1 MRLGACCEYVTRPT
15 LQPSDTQ
22 QERNLKGTLAPLLVT
37 VIIASFMTTINTAA
51 EGSLAALGFI
61 LLQVSCIGGY
71 VMLWRGVGVQLA
83 TSFTLLLAAA
93 GVFILD
99 VNGAARQSLRVWALI
114 VPLVDVALVAELH
127 RAITDGLVI
136 STCLFLVV
144 LTADASVKFGLMDL
158 AAVWREYDV
167 PEACDCTEPPCKL
180 PADEAVATVFA
191 YVSVFLFDFAITR
204 RFAQMQLIAT
214 SVDVCDVLTDRIAR
228 YEIEAGRDILA
239 GEEGARLPPRL
250 RDSYSN
256 LLDNLDS
263 YKPYL
268 PDSLLLTHD
277 HREESAETE
286 GTSTT
291 RPPGEGATESDVCIV
306 FTDIQSSTAL
316 WEGCHQ
322 GMYDGLQ
329 QHNAIL
335 RRAASAH
342 DGYEVKTIGDSFML
356 AFGNV
361 MSAVSFALEAQTQL
375 VVAEWPAEL
384 LQAPLCRRE
393 SSGGNTIWNGLRVR
407 IGIHCGTARVERNP
421 VTNRCDYFGPPVN
434 TAARIEGDIRHGGLV
449 GVSDEVMRRL
459 GKSGISELGSP
470 TVSSLGPRKL
480 KGVADT
486 VEISLVLPRDLR
498 LRFDAVKNAA
508 DAKGPHQNFMSGRR
522 RSPAPSGLFSGSQAS
537 DGNETNARLALQ
549 LNQSF
554 ASCARTCFSLTRADT
569 LRSGAPLFVSTVER
583 AADVSQGVLQSV
595 LSASCVVTWNAPRAC
610 TGHTEQCALFI
621 SVVRRRCDALGLQ
634 SWTGAAAGTVLS
646 GNLAGGRRRFATVI
660 GGCVELSGVLA
671 AVAEMGRMRALATA
685 PIAQHCSCTN
695 STTDMRTLSG
705 RTVPVVEILED
716 AEQEGS
722 DALPS
727 PVNSPSPCLVA
738 SFDEATEMT
747 PERASC
753 AKQMMS
759 ILLLPLWGLD
769 AGQRACL

>member
-204 RFAQMQLIAT
+204 RFALNMREQMQLIAT

-470 TVSSLGPRKL
+470 TVKSLGPRKL

-486 VEISLVLPRDLR
+486 VDISLVLPQQLAVR
-498 LRFDAVKNAA
+498 LRSTED
-508 DAKGPHQNFMSGRR
+508 SGSSQPPPRHSDSSR
-522 RSPAPSGLFSGSQAS
+522 RSSMTDVQGDEKAPS
-537 DGNETNARLALQ
+537 RLTLSLTQ
-549 LNQSF
+549 TQ
-554 ASCARTCFSLTRADT
+554 ASCAHVRLPLTESEPLRTNL
-569 LRSGAPLFVSTVER
+569 PIFVSAVEH
-583 AADVSQGVLQSV
+583 AADVSQGVLQYS
-595 LSASCVVTWNAPRAC
+595 LSGSCVVTWNAPRPC
-610 TGHTEQCALFI
+610 TGHAPQCVHFL
-621 SVVRRRCDALGLQ
+621 SVLSRRCQAGAVI
-634 SWTGAAAGTVLS
+634 SWTGAATGTALS
-646 GNLAGGRRRFATVI
+646 GNVAAGRRRFATVV
-660 GGCVELSGVLA
+660 GGFIELGGMLSELAERSRRRSLVTASLAKHSCGAHRCGELRIHGGRLLNVWACTDSSEIDCLDDCGTGVSFPRSPS
-671 AVAEMGRMRALATA
+671 VYMRATA
-685 PIAQHCSCTN
+685 DAIDP
-695 STTDMRTLSG
+695 
-705 RTVPVVEILED
+705 EIT
-716 AEQEGS
+716 AV
-722 DALPS
+722 S
-727 PVNSPSPCLVA
+727 P
-738 SFDEATEMT
+738 
-747 PERASC
+747 
-753 AKQMMS
+753 
-759 ILLLPLWGLD
+759 PLWGVDDQVAVESL
-769 AGQRACL
+769 A